1 MTEVRFYDQIDDEL
15 LKFAVIV
22 SRYKD
27 KWVFCKHKARN
38 TYECPGGHRET
49 GEDIDK
55 TARRELWEE
64 TGAEQYELKKICV
77 YSVAD
82 HEEESFGMLY
92 YAEIF
97 AWGKMPELEIERVE
111 LFEDLPSDWTYPLI
125 QPYLINKVCETLE
138 QGKKKQVF
146 LDRTEN
152 TGCTSVF
159 VQGAEVIPAGTTV
172 YSMSVKHKNA
182 EYQKYA
188 DEYDIHFLFD
198 DKLPIIDFYTIPQVD
213 VFATD
218 SKGGLFGT
226 VGQMTDMDS
235 EALICYIDS
244 DRNCFIIADN
254 GRNFLRSAS
263 EWRKKL
269 VPDKEIKFFPSK
281 AEAVKNYEFIC
292 SYDFILNKIAVKYQ
306 EILKDKLTGI
316 YVHGSIAFGCFNWE
330 VSDIDFIV
338 VVKDVLSLAEK
349 ERLIKTLL
357 ELDGAAPPK
366 GLEMS
371 IVLDK
376 YCNPFVY
383 PTPFELHFSNM
394 HKEGCR
400 QNLKEYCENMHGLDK
415 DLAAHF
421 TVIRTVGK
429 VLCGEEIPAVFGKVP
444 KENYLDSIKCDVE
457 NAVNEIMENPVY
469 MILNLCRVLAFM
481 EEDAII
487 SKEQGGQWGMQNLP
501 EAYRPVVEKALR
513 NYCYNEVFREE
524 EEKLKSF
531 AAFCKKVV
539 DNVQIMY
546 NK

>member
-1 MTEVRFYDQIDDEL
+1 MTEVRFYDQIDDKL

-97 AWGKMPELEIERVE
+97 AFGELPELEIEKVE
-111 LFEDLPSDWTYPLI
+111 LFEKLPSDWTYPLI
-125 QPYLINKVCETLE
+125 QPYLINKVRETVE

-152 TGCTSVF
+152 SGCTGVF
-159 VQGAEVIPAGTTV
+159 IRGAEVIPAGTTV
-172 YSMSVKHKNA
+172 YSMSVKDKNA

-188 DEYDIHFLFD
+188 DEYDIHFIFD

-213 VFATD
+213 IFAAD

-226 VGQMTDMDS
+226 VGQMTDM
-235 EALICYIDS
+235 EGQARICYIDS
-244 DRNCFIIADN
+244 NRECYSIADN
-254 GRNFLRSAS
+254 GIDFLQSAS
-263 EWRKKL
+263 EWKKRMI
-269 VPDKEIKFFPSK
+269 PDKEIRFFKSK
-281 AEAVKNYEFIC
+281 TEAIKKYEFIR

-316 YVHGSIAFGCFNWE
+316 YVYGSIAFDCFNWE

-338 VVKDVLSLAEK
+338 VIKDTLSLSEK
-349 ERLIKTLL
+349 EGLIKILL

-366 GLEMS
+366 GFEMS
-371 IVLDK
+371 VVLNK

-394 HKEGCR
+394 HKEEFR
-400 QNLKEYCENMHGLDK
+400 QDIKACCERMHGLDK

-421 TVIRTVGK
+421 TVIQTAGK
-429 VLCGEEIPAVFGKVP
+429 VLCGEDISAVFGKVP
-444 KENYLDSIKCDVE
+444 GDAYLDSIKHDVKD
-457 NAVNEIMENPVY
+457 AVNEITENPVY
-469 MILNLCRVLAFM
+469 MILNLCRVLAFI
-481 EEDAII
+481 EEGMVI
-487 SKEQGGQWGMQNLP
+487 SKKQGGEWGILNLP
-501 EAYRPVVEKALR
+501 EVYGPVVKKALR
-513 NYCYNEVFREE
+513 SYCNGSVFREE
-524 EEKLKSF
+524 GNLLKSF
-531 AAFCKKVV
+531 AEY
-539 DNVQIMY
+539 MTERLT
-546 NK
+546 